1 MSGGSILA
9 LIGATLALLGPIVL
23 PFITVDEEEVA
34 FRSFE
39 VLTGQLSLVM
49 AIASAACAAII
60 LQRRKQSL
68 GWVIAILSLAQV
80 GVMAWTYQNVWT
92 LTPCASAGLS
102 LCDATTGGLIDQT
115 LVTLDWGLAVVV
127 IGSVMSLF
135 GGLVAV
141 AAHPEYTKEQRF
153 LKVMMT
159 WEGTIIFEKVMFEPT
174 PVTVGEED
182 GNTFQVAAKGLSK
195 HVLLKPSSE
204 GYTLDVPKGV
214 AGQINVGGEVK
225 DAASLN
231 SVDVKRGDSGV
242 LSFENE
248 VDVVFAFTGAETA
261 GIGGTSDRD
270 GGAMALSFAVWAL
283 LVLGVLTSALLSA
296 EAKNRKEVEENLEK
310 KAKELIEVTLEEVQ
324 EETEEEELEGD
335 EEDTTGKKASG
346 EEGKFGDADTD
357 PNKQSKVP
365 KMDGKM
371 VDKIDVKNLGIAK
384 VLGGQ
389 QALTGALGT
398 IMAGDTGALN
408 SKMAVA
414 MSGEG
419 GELVIG
425 HGSGGMGF
433 RGTGSGGG
441 GSGYGRIHGLGAI
454 DTGGG
459 TGRNANVGIGRK
471 KAKKVAKVKLS
482 GGRSTGGCDKGDI
495 AKNVKRR
502 AAALRACYEMQL
514 MSKPNLQGKVTAQ
527 WTIDTEGNVKN
538 PKIVS
543 DSMNNSSVTDCVLR
557 TLGRVRFKK
566 PEAGI
571 CVIQWPFVFSPG

>member
-9 LIGATLALLGPIVL
+9 LIGAALALLGPIIF

-39 VLTGQLSLVM
+39 VLTGQLSLVL
-49 AIASAACAAII
+49 ALASAVCAGIV
-60 LQRRKQSL
+60 LQKRKQSL
-68 GWVIAILSLAQV
+68 GWVVAIGSLAQI
-80 GVMAWTYQNVWT
+80 GVMAWTYQNVWA
-92 LTPCASAGLS
+92 LTPCVSAGLS
-102 LCDATTGGLIDQT
+102 LCDPSTGGLIDQT
-115 LVTLDWGLAVVV
+115 MVTLDWGVALVV
-127 IGSVMSLF
+127 IGSIMSIF
-135 GGLVAV
+135 GGLAVV
-141 AAHPEYTKEQRF
+141 AAHPEYKKDQRF

-159 WEGTIIFEKVMFEPT
+159 WEGTIIYERVLFEPMT
-174 PVTVGEED
+174 VTVGESE
-182 GNTFQVAAKGLSK
+182 GNMFQVGAKGLAA
-195 HVLLKPSSE
+195 HALLKPSGE
-204 GYTLDVPKGV
+204 AYILDVPKGIE
-214 AGQINVGGEVK
+214 GQINVGGDVK
-225 DAASLN
+225 DAGAVN
-231 SVDVKRGDSGV
+231 SVELKRGDSGV
-242 LSFENE
+242 LSFEND

-261 GIGGTSDRD
+261 IIGGTSER
-270 GGAMALSFAVWAL
+270 GGAVMALSFSVCTL
-283 LVLGVLTSALLSA
+283 IVMGLLTSALLSA
-296 EAKNRKEVEENLEK
+296 HAKDRREVEENLEK
-310 KAKELIEVTLEEVQ
+310 KQKELIEVTLEEAI
-324 EETEEEELEGD
+324 EETEEELEGE
-335 EEDTTGKKASG
+335 EEDTTAKKAEN

-357 PNKQSKVP
+357 PNKESKVP
-365 KMDGKM
+365 KMDAQM
-371 VDKIDVKNLGIAK
+371 VNKIDVKNLGIAK
-384 VLGGQ
+384 VLGGA

-441 GSGYGRIHGLGAI
+441 GSGYGRIHGLGSI

-471 KAKKVAKVKLS
+471 TAKRVSKLKLS
-482 GGRSTGGCDKGDI
+482 GGRSTGGCDTGDI

-527 WTIDTEGNVKN
+527 WTIDTEGSVKN
-538 PKIVS
+538 PKIVGDTMS
-543 DSMNNSSVTDCVLR
+543 NSSVTDCVLR
-557 TLGRVRFKK
+557 TIGHIRFKK

-571 CVIQWPFVFSPG
+571 CVIQWPFVFAPG

>member
-49 AIASAACAAII
+49 AIASAAMAAII
-60 LQRRKQSL
+60 LQKRKQQL
-68 GWVIAILSLAQV
+68 GWVISILSLAQI

-92 LTPCASAGLS
+92 LTPCESAGLS
-102 LCDATTGGLIDQT
+102 LCDSTTGGLIDQT
-115 LVTLDWGLAVVV
+115 LVTLDWGLAIVV
-127 IGSVMSLF
+127 IGSVLSVF

-141 AAHPEYTKEQRF
+141 AAHPEYAKDQRF

-159 WEGTIIFEKVMFEPT
+159 WEGTIIFEKVLFEPA
-174 PVTVGEED
+174 PVTVGEDD

-195 HVLLKPSSE
+195 HTLLKPSGE
-204 GYTLDVPKGV
+204 GYSLDVPKGI

-225 DAASLN
+225 DAASIN
-231 SVDVKRGDSGV
+231 SVDLKRGDSGV

-261 GIGGTSDRD
+261 AIGGTSET
-270 GGAMALSFAVWAL
+270 GSGAMALSFAVWAL
-283 LVLGVLTSALLSA
+283 LVFGVLTSALLSA
-296 EAKNRKEVEENLEK
+296 QAKDRKEVEEGLEK

-471 KAKKVAKVKLS
+471 KAKKVAKVNIA

-514 MSKPNLQGKVTAQ
+514 MSKPSLQGKVTAQ

-566 PEAGI
+566 PDAGI